1 MTRQPTTPIHVRR
14 QHTPQA
20 CRGRLPDLMLR
31 GWATSSVKCQLA
43 CLSHFA
49 YKIGNETN
57 R

>member
-43 CLSHFA
+43 CISHFA
-49 YKIGNETN
+49 YTIGNETN